1 MKTVSKKISQKYFDD
16 VVSGKKKAEFRL
28 NDFDIEEGDTLRL
41 VEVDD
46 SGVETGREVEK
57 KVAFVWKCDLR
68 KTYWPV
74 EEILEKGIQVISM
87 E

>member
-1 MKTVSKKISQKYFDD
+1 MKTISKKISQKYFDD

-41 VEVDD
+41 VEADTD
-46 SGVETGREVEK
+46 NVETGRVVEK
-57 KVAFVWKCDLR
+57 NVTYVWKCNLR
-68 KTYWPV
+68 ETHWPV
-74 EEILEKGIQVISM
+74 EEMLEKGVQVISM